1 MLPAAGLYQRISR
14 VFQWEYKEVCLPAA
28 NVTHVAATL
37 PGIDA
42 GVGDCRGYGC
52 WAEFFCGSVRGYA
65 GRHRDTDDHITASFE
80 PMESDAAVEE
90 RASRVESVETT
101 WESDEEC
108 PVFGHEVEMIKDAAA
123 RMIPP
128 NRVNKCIGLCY
139 RNWGQLHQ
147 IGHKKF
153 CCV

>member
-1 MLPAAGLYQRISR
+1 MSIRKYACQPPTSLMSRLPCPELTRVLAITEDMAVGRSSSAAA
-14 VFQWEYKEVCLPAA
+14 FA
-28 NVTHVAATL
+28 VTLA
-37 PGIDA
+37 
-42 GVGDCRGYGC
+42 
-52 WAEFFCGSVRGYA
+52 
-65 GRHRDTDDHITASFE
+65 RHRDTDDHITASFE

-90 RASRVESVETT
+90 RVSRVESVETT

>member
-1 MLPAAGLYQRISR
+1 MLPAAGLYQRLSR
-14 VFQWEYKEVCLPAA
+14 VFQCEYKEVCLPAA

-42 GVGDCRGYGC
+42 GVGDCRGYDR

-65 GRHRDTDDHITASFE
+65 GQTSFE

-128 NRVNKCIGLCY
+128 IRVNKCIGLCY